1 MTKSIEFV
9 EIEIIDMLKT
19 IFDPEIP
26 VNIYELGLIY
36 EVIVD
41 EDFNVFVKMTLTTPA
56 CPVAESLPGEVK
68 ERIKRIQDIKEVTV
82 DLVWEPSWNQDMM
95 TDEAKLQLG
104 ML

>member
-1 MTKSIEFV
+1 MKDQKFIEQEV
-9 EIEIIDMLKT
+9 IEILKT

-36 EVIVD
+36 KIEITPSFNAIV
-41 EDFNVFVKMTLTTPA
+41 EMTLTSPA

-68 ERIKRIQDIKEVTV
+68 QRIKGIYGINEVFV
-82 DLVWEPSWNQDMM
+82 ELVWEPTWNMDMM
-95 TDEAKLQLG
+95 SEEAKLQLG

>member
-1 MTKSIEFV
+1 MKDKNFIEQEV
-9 EIEIIDMLKT
+9 TEILKT

-36 EVIVD
+36 KIEITPT
-41 EDFNVFVKMTLTTPA
+41 FNAIIEMTLTTPA

-68 ERIKRIQDIKEVTV
+68 ERVKGVDGINEVFV
-82 DLVWEPSWNQDMM
+82 ELVWEPQWNMDMM

>member
-1 MTKSIEFV
+1 MKDQKFLEQEV
-9 EIEIIDMLKT
+9 IDLLKT

-36 EVIVD
+36 KVEITPS
-41 EDFNVFVKMTLTTPA
+41 FNALVEMTLTTPA

-68 ERIKRIQDIKEVTV
+68 DRIKGIPEINEVFV
-82 DLVWEPSWNQDMM
+82 DLVWEPQWNMDMM
-95 TDEAKLQLG
+95 SEEAKLQLG

>member
-1 MTKSIEFV
+1 MKDQKFLEQEVT
-9 EIEIIDMLKT
+9 EILKT

-36 EVIVD
+36 KIEITPSFNAIV
-41 EDFNVFVKMTLTTPA
+41 EMTLTTPA

-68 ERIKRIQDIKEVTV
+68 DRIKSIDGIKEVFV
-82 DLVWEPSWNQDMM
+82 DLVWEPQWNMDMM
-95 TDEAKLQLG
+95 SEEAKLQLG

>member
-1 MTKSIEFV
+1 MKDQKFLEQ
-9 EIEIIDMLKT
+9 EITEILKT

-36 EVIVD
+36 RIEVTPS
-41 EDFNVFVKMTLTTPA
+41 FNVIIEMTLTTPA

-68 ERIKRIQDIKEVTV
+68 TKIKGISGVNEVFV
-82 DLVWEPSWNQDMM
+82 ELVWEPQWNMDMM
-95 TDEAKLQLG
+95 TDEVKLQLG